1 MLIVHEEW
9 LIFWKNRH
17 RQGEGK
23 SGTTEKL
30 SSDDTPIAVLSAT
43 FTPLHATA
51 YVTLRFVF
59 ALAHFKSMNS
69 TYKSSMQNLV
79 TLANHTRQATL
90 TPHVSITHRKE
101 HSTCFKTYQ
110 TGSALLDVC
119 QAQEPRGQ
127 RMVNLPLLHL
137 KVVRNGETSSPG
149 LKAYLVP

>member
-101 HSTCFKTYQ
+101 HSTCFKTLSNGFRAARCLSG
-110 TGSALLDVC
+110 TGAKR
-119 QAQEPRGQ
+119 AANGQ
-127 RMVNLPLLHL
+127 PPIVAPQ
-137 KVVRNGETSSPG
+137 GCEEW
-149 LKAYLVP
+149 